1 MDCTSVNPKGR
12 EVVDGHERAVDT
24 LTYTDEEIQRVVRM
38 AFRLAQQR
46 RKKVTSVDKA
56 NVLES
61 SRLWR
66 KTTIEIAREFPD
78 VALEHVLVDT
88 RRHASDHLPR

>member
-1 MDCTSVNPKGR
+1 M
-12 EVVDGHERAVDT
+12 VDGQTMAVDT
-24 LTYTDEEIQRVVRM
+24 MAYFDYEIRRVVEL
-38 AFRLAQQR
+38 AFQLAGER

-66 KTTIEIAREFPD
+66 QVTMEVGKNYPD
-78 VALEHVLVDT
+78 ISLEHMLVDT
-88 RRHASDHLPR
+88 AAMRLVTHPAWV